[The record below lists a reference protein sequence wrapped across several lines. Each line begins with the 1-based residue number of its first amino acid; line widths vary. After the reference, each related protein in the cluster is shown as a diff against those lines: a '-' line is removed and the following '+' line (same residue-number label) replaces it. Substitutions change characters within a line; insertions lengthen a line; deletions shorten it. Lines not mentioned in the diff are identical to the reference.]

1 MKHILEIK
9 TVADYLKLRN
19 CEVLH
24 PLVGIVDF
32 DKVNENGHTNTSY
45 DAFHFGLR

>member
-1 MKHILEIK
+1 MKNILEIK
-9 TVADYLKLRN
+9 TIADYFKLRN

-32 DKVNENGHTNTSY
+32 DKVNQISYTNKSY
-45 DAFHFGLR
+45 DGVAMPSS